1 MSQLKAVDTPAHTV
15 VAALYRFVELDDYE
29 SMREPLLEYCREQ
42 GVLGTLLL
50 AREGINGT
58 IAGTREGIDNVLAWL
73 RRDERLA
80 ALDWKESLH
89 EQPPFLRMKV
99 KLKREIVTMG
109 VEGIDPRHC
118 VGRYATP
125 AQWNQLVDDPEVLVI
140 DTRNGYEIDIGTFEG
155 AVDPGTVSFRE
166 FPRWVEENLDPEK
179 HKKVAMFCTGGI
191 RCEKATSYM
200 IEQGFDEVWHLQG
213 GVLKYLEE
221 TPVEDSRWKG
231 ECFVFD
237 SRVAVNH
244 QLERGSYDQCYACRH
259 PITEQD
265 KASPLF
271 EKGVSCPRC
280 HDAHTAE
287 QRARFAERQRQVELA
302 KARGEQHVGAPP
314 PARQQMSHQGVE
326 LADEPGQGHEDA
338 PRQAVSR

>member
-1 MSQLKAVDTPAHTV
+1 MSQLKFREPIV
-15 VAALYRFVELDDYE
+15 VAALYRFVALPDYKAL
-29 SMREPLLEYCREQ
+29 REPLLQQCRDQ
-42 GVLGTLLL
+42 GVMGTLLL
-50 AREGINGT
+50 ASEGINGT
-58 IAGTREGIDNVLAWL
+58 IAGSRASIDSVIQWL
-73 RRDERLA
+73 RQDTRFE
-80 ALDWKESLH
+80 ALDCKESLH
-89 EQPPFLRMKV
+89 DQPPFLRMKV

-125 AQWNQLVDDPEVLVI
+125 EQWNRLVDDPEVLVI
-140 DTRNGYEIDIGTFEG
+140 DTRNGYEVDIGTFEG

-166 FPRWVEENLDPEK
+166 FPRWVAENLDPQK

-213 GVLKYLEE
+213 GILKYLEE
-221 TPVEDSRWKG
+221 TPVEDSRWRG

-237 SRVAVNH
+237 NRVAVNH

-271 EKGVSCPRC
+271 EKGISCPRC
-280 HDAHTAE
+280 HDAHSPE

-302 KARGEQHVGAPP
+302 AARGQRHVGAAA
-314 PARQQMSHQGVE
+314 PARQQQPLHQPLQWDQEAGDRDNDG
-326 LADEPGQGHEDA
+326 LG
-338 PRQAVSR
+338 RAVAG